1 MSGPLNRFEETIETR
16 ARLRELVSEPPAIVT
31 GKVIDRI
38 DDLCRRFIGASP
50 FVMVATRGA
59 DGRLDISPKGDAPG
73 FVAVLDDKT
82 VAIPDRPGNLRADT
96 FENLL
101 AHPEVGLI
109 FIIPGRG
116 DTLRVSGKGRIVRDR
131 ALQEKLAANGKVPH
145 LVLIVDVE
153 EAFTHCPKCMTRAK
167 MWTPDEWPDHGG
179 APTHAELMVAH
190 GKLKLSVTTM
200 QSIVDKDG
208 ETRLY

>member
-1 MSGPLNRFEETIETR
+1 
-16 ARLRELVSEPPAIVT
+16 
-31 GKVIDRI
+31 
-38 DDLCRRFIGASP
+38 
-50 FVMVATRGA
+50 
-59 DGRLDISPKGDAPG
+59 
-73 FVAVLDDKT
+73 
-82 VAIPDRPGNLRADT
+82 
-96 FENLL
+96 
-101 AHPEVGLI
+101 VGLF
-109 FIIPGRG
+109 FIIPGKG

-131 ALQEKLAANGKVPH
+131 ALQERLAANGKVPH

-167 MWTPDEWPDHGG
+167 MWRPGEWPDHSG

-190 GKLKLSVTTM
+190 SKLKLSVAAM

>member
-1 MSGPLNRFEETIETR
+1 MGQYEEEIR
-16 ARLRELVSEPPAIVT
+16 SRSRLRELISEPPGIVIA
-31 GKVIDRI
+31 KVIDHI
-38 DDLCRRFIGASP
+38 DDHCRRFIAASP
-50 FVMVATRGA
+50 LVMVATRGA
-59 DGRLDISPKGDAPG
+59 DGRFDISPKGDPAG
-73 FVAVLDDKT
+73 FVAVLDERT
-82 VAIPDRPGNLRADT
+82 LAIPDRPGNHRADT

-101 AHPEVGLI
+101 VHPEVGLF
-109 FIIPGRG
+109 FIIPGKG

-131 ALQEKLAANGKVPH
+131 TLQETLAANGKVPH

-167 MWTPDEWPDHGG
+167 MWTPGEWADHSG

-190 GKLKLSVTTM
+190 SKLKLSVAAM

>member
-1 MSGPLNRFEETIETR
+1 MNSFEETIDTR

-31 GKVIDRI
+31 NKVIDHI

-82 VAIPDRPGNLRADT
+82 LAIPDRPGNLRADT

-101 AHPEVGLI
+101 EHPEVGLF
-109 FIIPGRG
+109 FIIPGKG
-116 DTLRVSGKGRIVRDR
+116 DTLRVSGKGRIARDR
-131 ALQEKLAANGKVPH
+131 ALQERLAANGKVPH

-167 MWTPDEWPDHGG
+167 MWTPGEWPDHSG

-190 GKLKLSVTTM
+190 SKLKLSVAAM